1 MTEVSHSKKNSIP
14 AMIGAGVVGI
24 FAWAVGNYTGFFLLL
39 PVGLAA
45 VAGFLL
51 SVLAP
56 KNNKPIVPASAI
68 QVGQA
73 LWILMGLL
81 ATRSVNSLLIRV
93 FVNFDLRLIEPI
105 VFLVFA
111 LVLAF
116 EPSIW
121 IVASLAVYQL
131 PSLVINAIA
140 FVDATPN
147 TNEHKALLVHIVF
160 RAAAVGM
167 MIFGLFKLHKDS
179 TAEVSAAIGEIERVR
194 TD

>member
-1 MTEVSHSKKNSIP
+1 
-14 AMIGAGVVGI
+14 MIGAGVATAFGWGVGQ
-24 FAWAVGNYTGFFLLL
+24 YTGFFLLL
-39 PVGLAA
+39 PLGLAA

-51 SVLAP
+51 SVLVP
-56 KNNKPIVPASAI
+56 KKNKPILPASAI

-73 LWILMGLL
+73 LWILMGML

-93 FVNFDLRLIEPI
+93 FVNFDLRLIEPV

-140 FVDATPN
+140 FADATPN
-147 TNEHKALLVHIVF
+147 TTEHKALLVHIVF

-179 TAEVSAAIGEIERVR
+179 IAEDSATSGEIKEVKTKKAKIKRVM
-194 TD
+194 TENGQD